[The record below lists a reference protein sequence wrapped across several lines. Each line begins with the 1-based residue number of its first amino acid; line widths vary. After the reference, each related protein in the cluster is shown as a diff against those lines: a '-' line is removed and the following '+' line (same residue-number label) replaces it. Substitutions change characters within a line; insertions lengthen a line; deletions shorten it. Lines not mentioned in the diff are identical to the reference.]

1 MINCNTKESG
11 AKLEGVIR
19 ADKSEIRSH
28 VAERVRQSVEE
39 TLAEFYPEAAWQRCM
54 VHRYRNV
61 LTAVPK
67 SKAKLVT
74 AMRSRGRVLLAAA
87 DRRR

>member
-54 VHRYRNV
+54 VPPIPQRVDGRSQEQGEVGDRH
-61 LTAVPK
+61 AVPRK
-67 SKAKLVT
+67 GSA
-74 AMRSRGRVLLAAA
+74 RGG
-87 DRRR
+87 